1 MNNSIQKLS
10 IIIPAFNEENT
21 IEKVFKYV
29 WEINFGNFSKEIIVV
44 NDCSCDK
51 TKDILKNLKKDY
63 DFLIIN
69 HQRNSGKGAALR
81 NAITKA
87 SGDIIIIQD
96 ADLEYDPKDYVPIL
110 KEFDDPKTK
119 VVYGS
124 RNINPKRRGYF
135 HYVLGAKLLTDS
147 INFLY
152 RAKLTDS
159 YTCYKAFRSEIIKSI
174 PLFSNG
180 FEIEAEI
187 TTKTLKRGI
196 PIKEIPISYNPRKFS
211 EGKKI
216 KFSDAI
222 KGFATIIKNR
232 F

>member
-1 MNNSIQKLS
+1 MNNLTKKLS
-10 IIIPAFNEENT
+10 IIIPAFNEEKT

-51 TKDILKNLKKDY
+51 TKNILENLKRDY
-63 DFLIIN
+63 DFLMIN
-69 HQRNSGKGAALR
+69 HERNLGKGAALR
-81 NAITKA
+81 NAIAKA

-96 ADLEYDPKDYVPIL
+96 ADLEYDPKDYIPIL
-110 KEFDDPKTK
+110 EEFDDLKIK

-124 RNINPKRRGYF
+124 RNINPKKKGYF
-135 HYVLGAKLLTDS
+135 HYVLGARLLTDS

-152 RAKLTDS
+152 GARLTDS
-159 YTCYKAFRSEIIKSI
+159 YTCYKAFRLDTIKSI

-187 TTKTLKRGI
+187 TTKILKKGI
-196 PIKEIPISYNPRKFS
+196 SIKEIPISYNPRKFS

-222 KGFATIIKNR
+222 KGFVTIIKNR